1 MQQSIAKL
9 QQKCCKLQQLLQK
22 VLQNALQIC
31 NKFVAKSLQ
40 IQGGPSLLTF
50 ANLQQSIAKLQQTRK
65 TLKKQLLQN
74 CKKLLQNC
82 NEVAY
87 IQNYSCKIALQNCK
101 FLLQNCNKVAKTQ
114 NHSCKNT
121 FANLQ
126 QSIAKLQLKF
136 KCGIRSFVR
145 RCRLGARNYFHAPLI
160 FLPFHIMFVM
170 ANCTCTAS
178 IVVRKLLST
187 VALIQ

>member
-9 QQKCCKLQQLLQK
+9 QQKYCKLQQLLQK
-22 VLQNALQIC
+22 VLQNALQNC
-31 NKFVAKSLQ
+31 NNFVAKSLQ

-50 ANLQQSIAKLQQTRK
+50 ANLQQSIAKLQQIRK

-145 RCRLGARNYFHAPLI
+145 RCRLGARNYFHAPFI
-160 FLPFHIMFVM
+160 FLPFYIMFVM

>member
-9 QQKCCKLQQLLQK
+9 QQKYCKLQQLLQK
-22 VLQNALQIC
+22 VLQNALQNC

-40 IQGGPSLLTF
+40 IQGGPFLLTF
-50 ANLQQSIAKLQQTRK
+50 ANLQQSIAKLQQIRK

-114 NHSCKNT
+114 NHSCKIT

-136 KCGIRSFVR
+136 KNGIRSFVR
-145 RCRLGARNYFHAPLI
+145 SCRLGARNYFHAPFI

-170 ANCTCTAS
+170 TNCTCTAS

>member
-22 VLQNALQIC
+22 VLQNALQNC

-50 ANLQQSIAKLQQTRK
+50 ANLQQSIAKLQQIRK

-82 NEVAY
+82 NEVAS

-145 RCRLGARNYFHAPLI
+145 RCRLGARNYFHAPFI
-160 FLPFHIMFVM
+160 FLPFYIIFVM

>member
-9 QQKCCKLQQLLQK
+9 QQKYCKLQQLLQK
-22 VLQNALQIC
+22 VLQNALQNC

-50 ANLQQSIAKLQQTRK
+50 AKLQQSIAKLQQIRK

-82 NEVAY
+82 NEVAS

-145 RCRLGARNYFHAPLI
+145 RCRLGARNYFHAPFI

-170 ANCTCTAS
+170 TNCTCTAS
-178 IVVRKLLST
+178 IVVRKLLPT

>member
-1 MQQSIAKL
+1 MQQSIANL
-9 QQKCCKLQQLLQK
+9 QQKYCKLQQLLQK
-22 VLQNALQIC
+22 VLQNALQNC

-50 ANLQQSIAKLQQTRK
+50 ANLQQSIAKLQQIRK

-82 NEVAY
+82 NEVAQ

-145 RCRLGARNYFHAPLI
+145 RCRLGARNYFHAPFI
-160 FLPFHIMFVM
+160 FLPFYIMCVM

>member
-1 MQQSIAKL
+1 MQQSIANL
-9 QQKCCKLQQLLQK
+9 QQKYCKLQQLLQK
-22 VLQNALQIC
+22 VLQNALQNC

-50 ANLQQSIAKLQQTRK
+50 ANLQQSIAKLQQIRK

-82 NEVAY
+82 NEVAQ

-145 RCRLGARNYFHAPLI
+145 RRRLGARNYFHAPLI
-160 FLPFHIMFVM
+160 FLPFYIMFVM

>member
-1 MQQSIAKL
+1 MQQSIANL
-9 QQKCCKLQQLLQK
+9 QQKYCKLQQLLQK
-22 VLQNALQIC
+22 VLQNALQNC

-40 IQGGPSLLTF
+40 IQGEPSLLTF
-50 ANLQQSIAKLQQTRK
+50 ANLQQSIAKLQQIRK

-145 RCRLGARNYFHAPLI
+145 RCRLGARNYFHAPFI

-178 IVVRKLLST
+178 IIVRKLLST

>member
-9 QQKCCKLQQLLQK
+9 QQKYCKLQQLLQK
-22 VLQNALQIC
+22 VLQNALQNC
-31 NKFVAKSLQ
+31 NTFVAKSLQ

-50 ANLQQSIAKLQQTRK
+50 ANLQQSIAKLQQIRK

-121 FANLQ
+121 FAILQ

-145 RCRLGARNYFHAPLI
+145 RCRLGARNYFHAPFI

-178 IVVRKLLST
+178 IVVR
-187 VALIQ
+187 

>member
-9 QQKCCKLQQLLQK
+9 QQKYCKLQQLLQK
-22 VLQNALQIC
+22 VLQNALQNC

-50 ANLQQSIAKLQQTRK
+50 ANLQQSIAKLQQIRK

-126 QSIAKLQLKF
+126 QSITKLQLKF
-136 KCGIRSFVR
+136 KGGIRSFVR
-145 RCRLGARNYFHAPLI
+145 RCRLGARNYFHSTLI
-160 FLPFHIMFVM
+160 FLPFYIMFVM

>member
-9 QQKCCKLQQLLQK
+9 QQKYCKLQQLLQK
-22 VLQNALQIC
+22 VLQNALQNC

-50 ANLQQSIAKLQQTRK
+50 ANLQQSIAKLQQIRK

-136 KCGIRSFVR
+136 KSGIRSFVR
-145 RCRLGARNYFHAPLI
+145 RCRLGARNYFHAPFI
-160 FLPFHIMFVM
+160 FLPFYIMFVM

-178 IVVRKLLST
+178 IIVR
-187 VALIQ
+187 